1 MADSKRGTNRVST
14 LSQASELDTAQ
25 AEISRLQESRADAL
39 RARISELE
47 MDKHAFDSEI
57 LELRK
62 RMETYQEQMRLLGRD
77 AGKHAAITEQLRL
90 ERNQAVEDL
99 QQCMSLL
106 KQGKLTAE
114 AQPRP
119 QQVTPVKHVTHILQ
133 QEQLARDADDAL
145 LESALNSVF
154 RQRDDAIDANRA
166 LFSAHMAE
174 TERLGLRLRE
184 AQAAAQKAAASMRSH
199 GRGKDHSDSDDPQ
212 AMMMLLAARQR
223 ETEYYRAAAMMA
235 CAFVQQVAL
244 GPRGGLATQKVCE
257 AEAKKYGFHQFLIY
271 FSWLQSVR
279 GMWLRDGRHT
289 AARLGGAPYLSSLC
303 LLLNITLFFY

>member
-1 MADSKRGTNRVST
+1 MADSKRGNRVST

-106 KQGKLTAE
+106 KQGKLAA
-114 AQPRP
+114 AQP
-119 QQVTPVKHVTHILQ
+119 QQVTPVKHATHTRQ

-145 LESALNSVF
+145 LESALNSVL

-184 AQAAAQKAAASMRSH
+184 AQAAAQKAAASMRNH

-257 AEAKKYGFHQFLIY
+257 AEAKKYVFHQF
-271 FSWLQSVR
+271 F
-279 GMWLRDGRHT
+279 
-289 AARLGGAPYLSSLC
+289 
-303 LLLNITLFFY
+303 